1 MVLGKLERYV
11 QKMKLDHFLTLY
23 TKMNS
28 QWIKDLN
35 IRPATIQILEE
46 NIGSK
51 ILDIS
56 YSNMF
61 SDISA
66 WARGTKEKII
76 QWDYITLKSFCTA

>member
-76 QWDYITLKSFCTA
+76 QWDTSH